1 MVQAF
6 LERYLE
12 EQEYL
17 SEHREFVE
25 KVVADDAEG
34 RLPAGA
40 DVDVEYNFAV
50 GKAELDPVYAVFAD
64 DYEMMVFHIV
74 QDEMAAGL
82 NMASVATEE
91 ADFEKV
97 VYRNEP
103 AAEMAADSEIA
114 FAVQEAVA
122 MQADFEKVVFHNKPG
137 EMAADSELIADSE
150 IAFAVQEAVAM
161 QADFEKVVFHN
172 KPGEMAADSELI
184 ADSEIAFAAQEA
196 VAMQADFEKV
206 VFHNA
211 PADEM
216 AEVAADSEV
225 AFAVQ
230 EAVHIVMDETAAG
243 LNMASVATEE
253 ADYEKV
259 VFHNE
264 SE

>member
-1 MVQAF
+1 M
-6 LERYLE
+6 
-12 EQEYL
+12 
-17 SEHREFVE
+17 
-25 KVVADDAEG
+25 
-34 RLPAGA
+34 GA

-122 MQADFEKVVFHNKPG
+122 MQADFEKVVFHN
-137 EMAADSELIADSE
+137 
-150 IAFAVQEAVAM
+150 
-161 QADFEKVVFHN
+161 
-172 KPGEMAADSELI
+172 
-184 ADSEIAFAAQEA
+184 
-196 VAMQADFEKV
+196 
-206 VFHNA
+206 A

>member
-25 KVVADDAEG
+25 KFVADDAEG

-74 QDEMAAGL
+74 QDETAAGL
-82 NMASVATEE
+82 NMAS
-91 ADFEKV
+91 
-97 VYRNEP
+97 
-103 AAEMAADSEIA
+103 
-114 FAVQEAVA
+114 
-122 MQADFEKVVFHNKPG
+122 
-137 EMAADSELIADSE
+137 
-150 IAFAVQEAVAM
+150 VAM

>member
-150 IAFAVQEAVAM
+150 IAFA
-161 QADFEKVVFHN
+161 
-172 KPGEMAADSELI
+172 
-184 ADSEIAFAAQEA
+184 AQEA

>member
-50 GKAELDPVYAVFAD
+50 GKAELDPVFAVFAD

-103 AAEMAADSEIA
+103 AAEMA
-114 FAVQEAVA
+114 
-122 MQADFEKVVFHNKPG
+122 
-137 EMAADSELIADSE
+137 ADSE

>member
-1 MVQAF
+1 M
-6 LERYLE
+6 
-12 EQEYL
+12 
-17 SEHREFVE
+17 
-25 KVVADDAEG
+25 
-34 RLPAGA
+34 
-40 DVDVEYNFAV
+40 
-50 GKAELDPVYAVFAD
+50 
-64 DYEMMVFHIV
+64 
-74 QDEMAAGL
+74 
-82 NMASVATEE
+82 
-91 ADFEKV
+91 

-103 AAEMAADSEIA
+103 ADEMAADSEIA
-114 FAVQEAVA
+114 FAVQEVVA

-150 IAFAVQEAVAM
+150 IAFAV
-161 QADFEKVVFHN
+161 
-172 KPGEMAADSELI
+172 
-184 ADSEIAFAAQEA
+184 QEA

>member
-114 FAVQEAVA
+114 FAVQEVVA

-150 IAFAVQEAVAM
+150 IAFAV
-161 QADFEKVVFHN
+161 
-172 KPGEMAADSELI
+172 
-184 ADSEIAFAAQEA
+184 QEA

>member
-172 KPGEMAADSELI
+172 
-184 ADSEIAFAAQEA
+184 
-196 VAMQADFEKV
+196 
-206 VFHNA
+206 A

>member
-1 MVQAF
+1 VVQAF

-172 KPGEMAADSELI
+172 
-184 ADSEIAFAAQEA
+184 
-196 VAMQADFEKV
+196 
-206 VFHNA
+206 A

>member
-25 KVVADDAEG
+25 KFVADDAEG

-91 ADFEKV
+91 GDFEKV
-97 VYRNEP
+97 V
-103 AAEMAADSEIA
+103 
-114 FAVQEAVA
+114 
-122 MQADFEKVVFHNKPG
+122 
-137 EMAADSELIADSE
+137 
-150 IAFAVQEAVAM
+150 
-161 QADFEKVVFHN
+161 
-172 KPGEMAADSELI
+172 
-184 ADSEIAFAAQEA
+184 
-196 VAMQADFEKV
+196 
-206 VFHNA
+206 
-211 PADEM
+211 
-216 AEVAADSEV
+216 
-225 AFAVQ
+225 
-230 EAVHIVMDETAAG
+230 
-243 LNMASVATEE
+243 
-253 ADYEKV
+253 
-259 VFHNE
+259 
-264 SE
+264 